1 MALHSQQVE
10 RHVLSGLIKNPQ
22 IIADLDR
29 FIGDVDF
36 HYAPHPTIYSCLK
49 LTILSGEKVDRVLLA
64 QKIKNLGISFKNDLD
79 IFDYI
84 DSLSIS
90 NISVEQ
96 TIAGAKELAKLRI
109 LREIDETSK
118 KIQNHVKTHISQDID
133 KTISEVDAIYGER
146 INSYSFNHQPEN
158 LHASILELIE
168 ETGNNPKDEIGFKTP
183 YPEFNRMWGGL
194 RPANLYAIASR
205 PGQGKTTWINHICS
219 ETGRLNNIPVLLLDT
234 EMSSKEIKFRTGA
247 AMSGVP
253 LWYLETGNWRKNAE
267 YVDKVRKTLAGKL
280 KTGGYNVYHFHVANK
295 SIDEICSIVR
305 RWYLQVVG
313 RGKPCVVGYDYIKLT
328 GEKVGQNWAE
338 HQAIGDKIDK
348 LKKLSEEI
356 HAPLVTAIQI
366 NRTGESANR
375 DSKDI
380 VDDSSVLALSDR
392 LQWYAS
398 FVAIFRAKTDD
409 EVTLDTEP
417 MGTHKLIPTKT
428 RFQGR
433 DAAGHRDRLLRT
445 FPDGTRK
452 YVANFVNF
460 EVDNFDVVERGSLRD
475 CIAAQSAQFM
485 VVDPNSPVVN
495 AETL

>member
-1 MALHSQQVE
+1 MALYSQQVE

-22 IIADLDR
+22 ILADLDR
-29 FIGDVDF
+29 FISDNDF
-36 HYAPHPTIYSCLK
+36 YFSPHPTIYSCLK

-84 DSLSIS
+84 GSLCVANVSL
-90 NISVEQ
+90 EQ
-96 TIAGAKELAKLRI
+96 TISGAKELAKLRI
-109 LREIDETSK
+109 LRELDETSK
-118 KIQNHVKTHISQDID
+118 KIQKHITSNVSQEID
-133 KTISEVDAIYGER
+133 KTIAEIDSIYGQR
-146 INSYSFNHQPEN
+146 INSYTFDNQPEV
-158 LHASILELIE
+158 LHDDILGLIE
-168 ETGNNPKDEIGFKTP
+168 ERGNNPREESGLLTP

-194 RPANLYAIASR
+194 RAGNLYAIASR

-219 ETGRLNNIPVLLLDT
+219 ETGRINNIPVLLLDT
-234 EMSSKEIKFRTGA
+234 EMSSTEIKFRTAA

-253 LWYLETGNWRKNAE
+253 LWYLETGNWRKNPE
-267 YVDKVRKTLAGKL
+267 YVEKVRKSLAEKL
-280 KTGGYNVYHFHVANK
+280 KTGGYKVYHYHVANK
-295 SIDEICSIVR
+295 NIDEICAIVR

-313 RGKPCVVGYDYIKLT
+313 RGKPCIIGYDYIKLT

-338 HQAIGDKIDK
+338 HQAIGVKIDK

-356 HAPLVTAIQI
+356 SAPLITAIQI
-366 NRTGESANR
+366 NRTGESSNK

-409 EVTLDTEP
+409 EVIMDTEA

-433 DAAGHRDRLLRT
+433 DAAGHRDRLLRV

-460 EVDNFDVVERGSLRD
+460 EVDNFHVEEKGSLRD
-475 CIAAQSAQFM
+475 CITAQNAQFM
-485 VVDPNSPVVN
+485 VTDPNSPVVN